1 MFVASCLLCI
11 IILQSPF
18 SVETTLTKNC
28 SLNQHL
34 HNLAFFYLIATSL
47 TNFKSIQKAKK
58 GTHEDAHVFTWVK
71 KKIRK
76 RDQHKYTSLDSFMFK
91 E

>member
-1 MFVASCLLCI
+1 
-11 IILQSPF
+11 LQAPL

-34 HNLAFFYLIATSL
+34 ENTEKFPKNFAFFYLIATSL
-47 TNFKSIQKAKK
+47 TNFKSKQKAKK

-71 KKIRK
+71 KKTEKGPTQI
-76 RDQHKYTSLDSFMFK
+76 YFT
-91 E
+91 